1 MDTTSVTFQKGRFG
15 SKNLEHDTSQKTLS
29 QLAEPYHLWVLAFIS
44 QCPCTGKILTHSLVF
59 NTLQLPST
67 LLECLLLFKQISLS
81 TAPVIN
87 QTVHYARNYLSSDVP
102 IYSSLSQIINKIS
115 WFPFRVD
122 WCRTPQCLPSTDHF
136 LSTSTPYLGS
146 WSRNPS
152 VPRYLQTSVAGSLVF
167 DQGSSSLALG
177 RMILRVFDF
186 NSFYSHSLDC
196 TGHLRDH
203 HHYRWPPSRLLTVFI
218 IDW

>member
-1 MDTTSVTFQKGRFG
+1 MELSFTTFFRLSKHEKFTEFTRLDSLNLIRRGKIWTKWILPLLHFQKGRFG
-15 SKNLEHDTSQKTLS
+15 SKILEHGTSQKTLS

-59 NTLQLPST
+59 ITLQLPST

-122 WCRTPQCLPSTDHF
+122 WCRTPQCLPF
-136 LSTSTPYLGS
+136 N
-146 WSRNPS
+146 R
-152 VPRYLQTSVAGSLVF
+152 SLP
-167 DQGSSSLALG
+167 
-177 RMILRVFDF
+177 IDF
-186 NSFYSHSLDC
+186 NIL
-196 TGHLRDH
+196 
-203 HHYRWPPSRLLTVFI
+203 SRKLIQKPISTQILADI
-218 IDW
+218 SGR

>member
-1 MDTTSVTFQKGRFG
+1 MESSFTTFFRLSKHEKFTEFTRLDSLNLIRRGKIWTKWILPLLHFQKGRFG
-15 SKNLEHDTSQKTLS
+15 SKILEHGTSQKTLS

-59 NTLQLPST
+59 IKLQLPST

-87 QTVHYARNYLSSDVP
+87 QTAHYARNYLSSDVP

-122 WCRTPQCLPSTDHF
+122 WCRTPQCLPF
-136 LSTSTPYLGS
+136 N
-146 WSRNPS
+146 R
-152 VPRYLQTSVAGSLVF
+152 SLP
-167 DQGSSSLALG
+167 
-177 RMILRVFDF
+177 IDF
-186 NSFYSHSLDC
+186 NTL
-196 TGHLRDH
+196 
-203 HHYRWPPSRLLTVFI
+203 SRKLIQKHISTQILADI
-218 IDW
+218 SGR